1 VGADDYFAKTTTTP
15 ASTTSSLKTLVLIGG
30 RGCGKSSVCRKV
42 AVSDARFTLVS
53 LDDAIAC
60 EAGMSIPKIVDHHG
74 GAGCTS

>member
-1 VGADDYFAKTTTTP
+1 
-15 ASTTSSLKTLVLIGG
+15 VLIGG